1 MKLLQVLI
9 AVDQLINTIL
19 GGYADET
26 ISSRAYRMQCKNKF
40 WKYARIIIDCIF
52 FWQKDHCYKSY
63 LSEVERQHLPREFRD

>member
-52 FWQKDHCYKSY
+52 FWQKDHKKDGNRAEIII
-63 LSEVERQHLPREFRD
+63 LSALN